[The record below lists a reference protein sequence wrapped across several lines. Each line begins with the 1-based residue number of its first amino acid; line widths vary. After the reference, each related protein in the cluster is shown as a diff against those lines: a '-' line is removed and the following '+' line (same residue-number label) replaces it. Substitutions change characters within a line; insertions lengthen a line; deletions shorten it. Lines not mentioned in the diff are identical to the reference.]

1 MKSLFKK
8 ILILIFICL
17 LPASKI
23 FAEDKIR
30 IGLVVPLSGE
40 YSNIGDSI
48 IKSTRLALNKI
59 NDEKFEIVPGDTK
72 ANPIDALKASK
83 ALYDQGIKII
93 IGPVFNESTK
103 YLDELNDVTFI
114 SLTNKIYGNPPNVI
128 SAGVNAISQL
138 QTIDKFRNL
147 NEIQRTIFLI
157 PKSDYRKEVEQ
168 AIKKTKLKLK
178 DKYFYDMDPTLL
190 TSQIEKVTRYP
201 ERKQNLLNEIERI
214 ENSSLINK
222 EKKLEE
228 LNKKDTLGGINFDS
242 VIIADFGESLK
253 SVATSLLYTDVS
265 SKRISY
271 ITLNQWFDN
280 SLLKENSLQPIYF
293 PSINKENFEL
303 FKVEYNNA
311 YKKKANQLSFLSYDL
326 VGLVYFLIY
335 SNNFDQ
341 DKKIFYEKNKFKGK
355 IGIFEIDKNTITH
368 QLNFYSINDEKFIK
382 IF

>member
-23 FAEDKIR
+23 FAEGKIR

-40 YSNIGDSI
+40 YSAIGDSI

-59 NDEKFEIVPGDTK
+59 NDEKFEVVPGDTK

-280 SLLKENSLQPIYF
+280 SLLKESSLQPIYF

>member
-17 LPASKI
+17 SPGSKI

-40 YSNIGDSI
+40 YYTIGDSI

-147 NEIQRTIFLI
+147 NEIQRSIFLI

-168 AIKKTKLKLK
+168 AIKKTKLELK
-178 DKYFYDMDPTLL
+178 DKYFYDTDPTLL

-242 VIIADFGESLK
+242 VIIADFGENLK

-311 YKKKANQLSFLSYDL
+311 FKKKANQLSFLSYDL
-326 VGLVYFLIY
+326 VGLVYFLLY

-341 DKKIFYEKNKFKGK
+341 DKKIFYEKNKFIGK

>member
-1 MKSLFKK
+1 MKSLIKK

-23 FAEDKIR
+23 FAEGKIR

-40 YSNIGDSI
+40 YSAIGDSI

-72 ANPIDALKASK
+72 ANPIDALKSSK

>member
-40 YSNIGDSI
+40 YSAIGDSI

-59 NDEKFEIVPGDTK
+59 NDEKFEVVPGDTK